1 MDALEESLECVQQS
15 LYPVDLGGVS
25 PPEVRTREA

>member
-15 LYPVDLGGVS
+15 PYPVDLDGVLAQ
-25 PPEVRTREA
+25 EVNTREA